1 MCLEVEQLLGGA
13 VGWGK
18 EGGEREG
25 KLMLIAGVET
35 LLDKAAFPWL
45 GNGGEWLL
53 LALYC
58 VLAVQPRLLPV
69 CWCVLQG
76 HASHTTID
84 RLGLSSPFIT
94 TLLSP
99 PVHHHHK
106 KAVIETG

>member
-1 MCLEVEQLLGGA
+1 MEQ
-13 VGWGK
+13 VRWGR

-58 VLAVQPRLLPV
+58 VLLVSLACSLFAGVYCKDTRPTLPSTV
-69 CWCVLQG
+69 SDSQA
-76 HASHTTID
+76 H
-84 RLGLSSPFIT
+84 SSPHCF
-94 TLLSP
+94 
-99 PVHHHHK
+99 HHQFTIIIK
-106 KAVIETG
+106 RR